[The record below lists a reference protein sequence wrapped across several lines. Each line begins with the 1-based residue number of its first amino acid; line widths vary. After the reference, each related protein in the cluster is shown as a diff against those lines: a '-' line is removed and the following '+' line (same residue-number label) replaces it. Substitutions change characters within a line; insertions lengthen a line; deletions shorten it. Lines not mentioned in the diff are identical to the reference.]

1 MLLSVVLLMW
11 LRTTLQYQYTTGV
24 TTVEAFQHLYSEGGV
39 RRFYSGVGYAMIQAP
54 LARFGDTA
62 ANEGVK
68 ELFEGTKV
76 PPTIVTLVAA
86 LVAGIWRV
94 CISPVD
100 MFKTTMQVCM
110 WTGRATAVPPSAHSS
125 ASFDHAYP
133 HCSLYMHARTH
144 ARTHTHTHTTSGR
157 SPSRRLHSTS
167 PAFRGR
173 LSMVRLLPAT
183 DRCAVRRGSMS

>member
-144 ARTHTHTHTTSGR
+144 AHTHTHTQPLVDPQVVGCILL
-157 SPSRRLHSTS
+157 RLHFGGGSQWFAYC
-167 PAFRGR
+167 P
-173 LSMVRLLPAT
+173 LPIGARCGG
-183 DRCAVRRGSMS
+183 DR